1 MTEQQR
7 KCLELQALH
16 GAAAAWVLPNPWDTG
31 SARILEQQG
40 FKALATSS
48 AALAGTLGCGD
59 GDITLE
65 QKLEHCRQLA
75 ANTTVPIS
83 VDFEDGFADAPAQV
97 AVNIARLAATGVAGC
112 SIEDYSRSSR
122 TLFDATLAEE
132 RMAAA
137 VEAVAGLDCEFQLVA
152 RAENLLRGVDDLD
165 DTLARLS
172 RFAQLG
178 AHVVYAPG
186 LKSLDQV
193 RAVRAAT
200 QRPVN
205 VLWPFFPGVS
215 VDALGDAGATRLSLG
230 SALYQ
235 QMTDWLATTSA
246 ALG

>member
-1 MTEQQR
+1 MNEQQR
-7 KCLELQALH
+7 KCLELKALH
-16 GAAAAWVLPNPWDTG
+16 SEGQAWVLPNPWDTG
-31 SARILEQQG
+31 SARVLEQQG

-59 GDITLE
+59 GDITLA
-65 QKLEHCRQLA
+65 QKLAHCEQLA
-75 ANTTVPIS
+75 ANTAIPIS
-83 VDFEDGFADAPAQV
+83 VDFEDGFADAPAAV
-97 AVNIARLAATGVAGC
+97 ALNITRLAETGVAGC
-112 SIEDYSRSSR
+112 SIEDYSRSTR
-122 TLFDATLAEE
+122 TLFEATLAEE

-172 RFAQLG
+172 RFAELG

-186 LKSLDQV
+186 LKTLDQV

-205 VLWPFFPGVS
+205 VLWPFFPGTS
-215 VDALGDAGATRLSLG
+215 IDALGEAGATRLSLG
-230 SALYQ
+230 SVLYQ
-235 QMTDWLATTSA
+235 QMTDWLVSTSA